1 MRAPQAA
8 SLQMCVA
15 EFAWLVRNWIRPL
28 GSHRVGAS
36 CQLMGSGMAF
46 PWALLSGAR
55 LADSELVEDMKLGI
69 ELALGGHPPVFCPEA
84 RVTSCFPETSHAA
97 SSQRTRWEHGHLQ
110 MILAEAPRLLMQ
122 ALVRGD
128 ARLLILALDM
138 AVPPLAL
145 FFMLIVAVL
154 VPTLFHS
161 LMGLTWVPLELAAM
175 ALTMLTIAVFSAWLG
190 WGSRLLPASALFF
203 IPAYVFNK
211 IPMYVKFLT
220 GRQRDWVRT
229 GRK

>member
-1 MRAPQAA
+1 
-8 SLQMCVA
+8 
-15 EFAWLVRNWIRPL
+15 
-28 GSHRVGAS
+28 
-36 CQLMGSGMAF
+36 
-46 PWALLSGAR
+46 
-55 LADSELVEDMKLGI
+55 
-69 ELALGGHPPVFCPEA
+69 
-84 RVTSCFPETSHAA
+84 
-97 SSQRTRWEHGHLQ
+97 
-110 MILAEAPRLLMQ
+110 
-122 ALVRGD
+122 
-128 ARLLILALDM
+128 
-138 AVPPLAL
+138 
-145 FFMLIVAVL
+145 MLIVAVL